1 MPHIPSELGRL
12 RTFAHTRTEV
22 VAELT
27 RRICE
32 VPAPTGMERARA
44 ELVASLWRER
54 GYEPEINAIGN
65 VYTRRGKR
73 DKEPVLMLLA
83 HTDTVFPPTIP
94 ITVERNGDILR
105 GPGIGDNSVSV
116 AAMISALDV
125 LDALGEETAVDL
137 VAVADVGEEGLG
149 NLRGARAAIERYRE
163 KVGAVIVLDGSLGQI
178 THIAVGSQRWQITV
192 RGPGGHSYGD
202 FGLPSA
208 IHGLGRIIA
217 AIAAITVARNP
228 KTAFNVGVIEGGTSV
243 NTIAERASA
252 LLDMRSTDVKALDQL
267 AEQVRSIVEQRA
279 GEGLQTEIEIL
290 GERPAGERSR
300 SDRLVALAGQTLT
313 WLGIEPEYGAASTD
327 ANIPISLNIPA
338 VCVGITHGEGVHTP
352 GEFIQVAPIS
362 DGLAQTVYLCR
373 EASKLIAR
381 RKK

>member
-1 MPHIPSELGRL
+1 MPDIPPELNRL
-12 RTFAHTRTEV
+12 RTFARTRTEV
-22 VAELT
+22 VAELA

-54 GYEPEINAIGN
+54 GYVPEIDAIGN

-73 DKEPVLMLLA
+73 DKKPVLMLLA
-83 HTDTVFPPTIP
+83 HIDTVFPLSIP
-94 ITVERNGDILR
+94 ITVERDGDILR
-105 GPGIGDNSVSV
+105 GPGIGDNSASV

-137 VAVADVGEEGLG
+137 VTVADVGEEGLG

-163 KVGAVIVLDGSLGQI
+163 RLGAVVVLDGSLGKI
-178 THIAVGSQRWQITV
+178 THIAVGSQRWRIIV
-192 RGPGGHSYGD
+192 RGTGGHSYGN

-217 AIAAITVARNP
+217 AIADITVPREP
-228 KTAFNVGVIEGGTSV
+228 KTTFNVGVIEGGTSV

-267 AEQVRSIVEQRA
+267 AQRVGAIVKQRA

-300 SDRLVALAGQTLT
+300 ADPLVALAGQTLT

-338 VCVGITHGEGVHTP
+338 VCVGITRGEGVHTP
-352 GEFIQVAPIS
+352 GEFIQVSPIG
-362 DGLAQTVYLCR
+362 DGLAQIVYLCR
-373 EASKLIAR
+373 EAGKLIAG
-381 RKK
+381 